1 MTEVSAETAIAAA
14 RREIGLPGDTGACHW
29 RVRRLDAPGQAY
41 YLVVF
46 GEVRAAVAI
55 ADVDSGNGR
64 VKSWARLPG
73 SESYRIID
81 AERAIKLA
89 GGDVMARAELVWK
102 PCRASRSPFYP
113 LWLIQTGEEDIYLDQ
128 QGRLWQTLED
138 GGAG

>member
-1 MTEVSAETAIAAA
+1 MDACTDTKRRADD
-14 RREIGLPGDTGACHW
+14 REIGLPADTGACHW

-46 GEVRAAVAI
+46 GDARAAVAI
-55 ADVDSGNGR
+55 ADVDSGSGH

-73 SESYRIID
+73 SEPHGIID
-81 AERAIKLA
+81 AEQAIKLA

-113 LWLIQTGEEDIYLDQ
+113 LWLIHAAKEEVYLDQ